1 MATTPNDEPGND
13 ARDTGDR
20 LGFPHPITSGEDDY
34 VSLED
39 ARSTLPEGCVVTHDG
54 TNIAEVDGGGT
65 DDVLGILYT
74 LPVYGDS
81 SRAGPYVR
89 EDRDATV
96 AVRGSYTADLGPYVT
111 NAGGTLDPGTVL
123 GNNGRIFV
131 KDVVDDTN
139 DVYEVIVR

>member
-20 LGFPHPITSGEDDY
+20 LGFPHPISSAEGEDY

-39 ARSTLPEGCVVTHDG
+39 ARSTLPEGCLVTYDG
-54 TNIAEVDGGGT
+54 ANIAQAGDT
-65 DDVLGILYT
+65 DSITGVLYT

-96 AVRGSYTADLGPYVT
+96 AVRGSYTADLSNFTDPS
-111 NAGGTLDPGTVL
+111 AGDYLGANNNVL
-123 GNNGRIFV
+123 V
-131 KDVVDDTN
+131 KAN
-139 DVYEVIVR
+139 ISGDVYEVIVR

>member
-20 LGFPHPITSGEDDY
+20 LGFPHPITSGADDY
-34 VSLED
+34 VSLEE

-54 TNIAEVDGGGT
+54 TDIAEVADNSEA
-65 DDVLGILYT
+65 VLGILYT

-96 AVRGSYTADLGPYVT
+96 AVRGSYTADLTPYVEGSPT
-111 NAGGTLDPGTVL
+111 VEAGAVL
-123 GNNGRIFV
+123 GPNGEITV

-139 DVYEVIVR
+139 NVYEVIVR